1 MKPSRI
7 GLSKPARLFL
17 LAGLFSWLAGCVTTP
32 KIDWNS
38 RIGTY
43 TYDQAVLELGPPD
56 KSATLTDGT
65 KVVEW
70 VISHGYTAGTLT
82 GFDTPFYRDYYYPGP
97 FIQHYTS
104 TTAPDSFRRLIF
116 GPDGKLQAWRRV
128 YR

>member
-43 TYDQAVLELGPPD
+43 TYDQSVLELGPPD
-56 KSATLTDGT
+56 RAATLTDGT

-70 VISHGYTAGTLT
+70 LT
-82 GFDTPFYRDYYYPGP
+82 SRGHTYGFSDFDGFYYPHHYYPGP
-97 FIQHYTS
+97 IIQHYSTS
-104 TTAPDSFRRLIF
+104 RTPDYYIRLIF
-116 GPDGKLQAWRRV
+116 SPD
-128 YR
+128 